1 MDKDIIKDVLP
12 YANFGRMV
20 AKTEELYGV
29 ELELDF
35 KSNTVTI
42 AKRYAGD
49 PDPAMIKRAAEV
61 LSVVSDLWDIYYWKN
76 SEVNSDV

>member
-1 MDKDIIKDVLP
+1 MTGEVNNVLP
-12 YANFGRMV
+12 YVNLGRMI
-20 AKTEELYGV
+20 AKTEELYDVDV
-29 ELELDF
+29 EVDF
-35 KSNTVTI
+35 NANKVTI
-42 AKRYAGD
+42 SKRYAGD